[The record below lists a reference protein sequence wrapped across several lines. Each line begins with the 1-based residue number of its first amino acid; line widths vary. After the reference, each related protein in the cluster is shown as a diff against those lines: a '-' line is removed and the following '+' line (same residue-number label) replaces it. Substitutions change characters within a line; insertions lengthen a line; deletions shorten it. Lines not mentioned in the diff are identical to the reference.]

1 MDISQSVWTES
12 DSGNSTPAPDG
23 APEGMFP
30 SGINDTIRADR
41 GAIKRWYNQTIPLVT
56 GGSSTA
62 YTLTYGVAPTALAD
76 GMCHLI
82 QFNALN
88 GDAPTLNVNLLGAKP
103 LQYYSAGAW
112 RAVPAALFDV
122 DTISRV
128 AYNATAGTYRLLDVR
143 GDTGEVKAFAGSTAP
158 AGYLLAFGQ
167 AISRTAFVGLF
178 TVLGTTYGVGDGT
191 TTFNLPDLRGMVA
204 GGKSNMG
211 GSDRGNLTGGTVLG
225 AALGSQQVT
234 SGGPGSATPVRN
246 DATNVNVGTVDHT
259 HQVNIVQPTIVLN
272 YIIKT

>member
-41 GAIKRWYNQTIPLVT
+41 GAIKRWYNQTIPLLT
-56 GGSSTA
+56 AGSSTA
-62 YTLTYGVAPTALAD
+62 YTLAYGVAPTALAD
-76 GMCHLI
+76 GQCHLA

-103 LQYYSAGAW
+103 LQYYSAGGW

-128 AYNATAGTYRLLDVR
+128 AYNASAGAYRLLDVR
-143 GDTGEVKAFAGSTAP
+143 GDTGEIKAFAGSAAP

-178 TVLGTTYGVGDGT
+178 TVLGTTYGTGDGT
-191 TTFNLPDLRGMVA
+191 TTFNLPDLRGRVVA
-204 GGKSNMG
+204 GKDDMG
-211 GSDRGNLTGGTVLG
+211 GSAASRLSTKYLAATSIPLPALTALDLPLGMWKVPITMARRAVTV
-225 AALGSQQVT
+225 AE
-234 SGGPGSATPVRN
+234 
-246 DATNVNVGTVDHT
+246 
-259 HQVNIVQPTIVLN
+259 
-272 YIIKT
+272 